1 MSMPDSAAVSRVA
14 GVGAGTIGAGLAT
27 LFPSQ
32 GLAVALTFL
41 LLTAIPPP
49 CHSPG
54 RRKKV
59 ANGFWRRTS

>member
-27 LFPSQ
+27 LFRSQ

-41 LLTAIPPP
+41 LLTATPRVPP
-49 CHSPG
+49 S
-54 RRKKV
+54 RKTEGSGKR
-59 ANGFWRRTS
+59 FWRKTS